1 MWRKIRIAVLLIV
14 LATVAESA
22 WLRTRDLRWNDNF
35 YVAVYPI
42 NADGSA
48 NSAAYINT
56 LSPEQFAP
64 IAEYFSEEA
73 ARYGLPLKRPFEI
86 VLGPQV
92 VGSPPVAPKS
102 ASMLEVVWWSL
113 QLRRWSWQHSPQ
125 VSMPPKIWLYL
136 LYHDPVKTPL
146 LEHSTALNKG
156 RIGLVNVFAD
166 AAYEGTNRVV
176 IAHELLHT
184 VGATDKYDTATNLP
198 QFPAGFADAEKNPLY
213 PQDFA
218 ELMAGRLPVTESHA
232 EIPSGLAVTL
242 IGEQTAREIRW
253 IGGN

>member
-1 MWRKIRIAVLLIV
+1 MWRKFRIAVLLIV

-73 ARYGLPLKRPFEI
+73 ARYGLPLNRPFEI
-86 VLGPQV
+86 VLGPQLV
-92 VGSPPVAPKS
+92 DSPPVAPKS
-102 ASMLEVVWWSL
+102 ASMLDVVLWSL
-113 QLRRWSWQHSPQ
+113 QLRWWSWGHSPQ
-125 VSMPPKIWLYL
+125 VSMPPKVWLYL
-136 LYHDPVKTPL
+136 LYHDPAKTSVL
-146 LEHSTALNKG
+146 AHSTALNKG
-156 RIGLVNVFAD
+156 RIGVVNVFAN
-166 AAYEGTNRVV
+166 AAYEHTNQVV

-184 VGATDKYDTATNLP
+184 VGATDKYDAATNLP
-198 QFPAGFADAEKNPLY
+198 QFPVGFADAEKSPLY

-218 ELMAGRLPVTESHA
+218 ELMAGRIPTTESHA
-232 EIPSGLAVTL
+232 EIPSSLSVTL

-253 IGGN
+253 IVNN